1 MVWRTVGIH
10 CGWRVRDARDD
21 SGIPKVPHGGVEQ
34 LVLVADERER
44 HVRQCSQPVRVLDQ
58 DILDAVAVAADLQAA
73 VVRHAQ
79 RRVHDRVVVPKQ
91 RRRRNL
97 RPKIR

>member
-1 MVWRTVGIH
+1 MQPRRLRYRG
-10 CGWRVRDARDD
+10 RLQR
-21 SGIPKVPHGGVEQ
+21 
-34 LVLVADERER
+34 
-44 HVRQCSQPVRVLDQ
+44 SQPVRVLDQ

-91 RRRRNL
+91 RRRGNL
-97 RPKIR
+97 SNIGQP